1 MPAAGSPPARR
12 LLSGHPYL
20 LLVLANLFW
29 AGNFVLARAVRG
41 RVPPIAL
48 SFWRWVGALALLLLL
63 TSRSLRAQWPLLRRE
78 WKLILAGGILGIG
91 NFNTFVYLGVG
102 ETTATN
108 AVLLNSVCPALIV
121 GITFAAGLGRATLRQ
136 VLGIAVSLLGVV
148 TIVAQGSPAAVRSL
162 AFNRGDLWVLAAV
175 VSWAFYTVIVVRRPE
190 GVAALTLL
198 AAMVAVGVAWIA
210 PLYAWELSRGAR
222 LHLDAVTVG
231 SLAYVAV
238 FPSVIAYLFWNQGVE
253 VIGPNRAGVFIHLL
267 PAFGAVLAALLLGE
281 SFRLFHLIG
290 IGLILAGV
298 ALASAARPGGKAA
311 ER

>member
-63 TSRSLRAQWPLLRRE
+63 TSGSLRAQWPLLRRE

-190 GVAALTLL
+190 GVEALTLL
-198 AAMVAVGVAWIA
+198 AAMVAVGVVWIA
-210 PLYAWELSRGAR
+210 PLYAWELAQGAR
-222 LHLDAVTVG
+222 LRLDAVAMG

-238 FPSVIAYLFWNQGVE
+238 FPSVVAYLFWNLGVE

-281 SFRLFHLIG
+281 SFRLFHLVG

-298 ALASAARPGGKAA
+298 ALASAPRPGGRAPD
-311 ER
+311 R

>member
-63 TSRSLRAQWPLLRRE
+63 TSGSLRAQWPLLRRE

-190 GVAALTLL
+190 GVEALTLL
-198 AAMVAVGVAWIA
+198 AAMVAVGVVWIA
-210 PLYAWELSRGAR
+210 PLYAWELAQGAR
-222 LHLDAVTVG
+222 LRLDAVAMG

-238 FPSVIAYLFWNQGVE
+238 FPSVVAYLFWNLGVE

-281 SFRLFHLIG
+281 SFRLFHLVG

-298 ALASAARPGGKAA
+298 ALASASRRSAVPANR
-311 ER
+311 